1 MAPGQ
6 VTHNRPGNHVTHGTE
21 QGELRYPPAMQAN
34 RVEVEISHHIAHVRL
49 NRPDKRNGLD
59 VAMFEGIVAA
69 GERLQGESGVRAVV
83 LSGEGEVFCAG
94 LDFQS
99 FLAGGAEAREKLLA
113 RGPQSPANLAQRVG
127 CIWRELPMP
136 VIAAVHGVAF
146 GGGLQIAA
154 GADIRVVCP
163 EAQLS
168 VMEIKWG
175 LIPDM
180 GITAT
185 LLPSVRLDVL
195 KELTFTGRIFSGEE
209 AVRLGICTRA
219 LENPVAAALE
229 LATAIAQRS
238 PDAIRAGKQMFEEA
252 GGWTIAERLARETE
266 LQLPL
271 LGSPNQMEAITAN
284 FQKRAPKFTDPS

>member
-1 MAPGQ
+1 
-6 VTHNRPGNHVTHGTE
+6 
-21 QGELRYPPAMQAN
+21 MQAN

-49 NRPDKRNGLD
+49 NRPEKRNGLD

-69 GERLQGESGVRAVV
+69 GERLSGEPSVRAVV
-83 LSGEGEVFCAG
+83 LSGEGSVFCAG

-99 FLAGGAEAREKLLA
+99 FLAGGPETREKLLA
-113 RGPQSPANLAQRVG
+113 RGPASPANLAQRVG
-127 CIWRELPMP
+127 WIWRELPMP

-154 GADIRVVCP
+154 GADIRLVCP
-163 EAQLS
+163 EAKLS

-195 KELTFTGRIFSGEE
+195 KELTFTGRIFSGAE
-209 AVRLGICTRA
+209 AVDLGICTRA
-219 LENPVAAALE
+219 ASNPVKEALE
-229 LATAIAQRS
+229 LAGAIAERS
-238 PDAIRAGKQMFEEA
+238 PDAIRAGKRMFEQTGELA
-252 GGWTIAERLARETE
+252 VADRLARETE

-271 LGSPNQMEAITAN
+271 LGSPNQIEAITAN
-284 FQKRAPKFTDPS
+284 FQKRAPKFRDPS